1 MKNRKVAF
9 IGGGNMTRARAG
21 GLIDSG
27 FAPADIFI
35 SEPVDTARLC
45 LSDILPGTNISAD
58 NNEIVAAAGCL
69 VLAVKPQIL
78 PAVCRDLKASV
89 QKERPLIVSVAA
101 GTRGTDIDAWLGGG
115 LSVVRIMPNQPAL
128 LRLGVSGLYANEKTS
143 DAERDFAAG
152 IIGAVG
158 AVVHVGSEADIDV
171 ITAVSGSGPAYFF
184 LLIDILMKTA
194 IDLGIA
200 EETARTLAIETAR
213 GAAALAGAESVD
225 METLM
230 ARVRSPAGTTA
241 AALLSL
247 ESANVRDI
255 FRAAI
260 TAARDRANLLAD
272 EAHTMG
278 TET

>member
-9 IGGGNMTRARAG
+9 IGGGNMTRAIAG

-35 SEPVDTARLC
+35 SEPVDTARLS
-45 LSDILPGTNISAD
+45 LTDDLPGVNISAD
-58 NNEIVAAAGCL
+58 NNDIVAAAGCL
-69 VLAVKPQIL
+69 ILAVKPQIL
-78 PAVCRDLKASV
+78 PAVCRDLNASV

-143 DAERDFAAG
+143 DEERDFAAG

>member
-9 IGGGNMTRARAG
+9 VGGGNMTRAIAG
-21 GLIDSG
+21 GLVDSG

-35 SEPVDTARLC
+35 SEPVEEARRSLA
-45 LSDILPGTNISAD
+45 DDLPGVNLSA
-58 NNEIVAAAGCL
+58 NNNDIVAATGCL

-78 PAVCRDLKASV
+78 PEVCRDLEVNV
-89 QKERPLIVSVAA
+89 QKERPLIVSIAA
-101 GTRGTDIDAWLGGG
+101 GIRGTDIDAWLGGG

-128 LRLGVSGLYANEKTS
+128 LQLGVSGLYANEETS
-143 DAERDFAAG
+143 DDERDYAAG

-171 ITAVSGSGPAYFF
+171 ITAISGSGPAYFF
-184 LLIDILMKTA
+184 LLIDVLMKTA

-200 EETARTLAIETAR
+200 EDNARTLAIETAR
-213 GAAALAGAESVD
+213 GAAALASSESENMD
-225 METLM
+225 TLM

-241 AALLSL
+241 AALQSL

-255 FRAAI
+255 FSTAI
-260 TAARDRANLLAD
+260 KAARDRANLLAD
-272 EAHTMG
+272 EASAR
-278 TET
+278 